1 MGVLIALDAGHH
13 LGNPKSVWKQ
23 FDPAMT
29 REWALNDRMARHVER
44 GLSAY
49 DCRVMRVDDTTG
61 KALVGLAA
69 RNKLANEA
77 GAAFLISIHHNG
89 GVQGGRGGGIAVY
102 RRDKADA
109 VSIRLQREVYEA
121 TVRNT
126 GLRGNRASPLAVS
139 GSLGILNGARQPAI
153 LGEFGF
159 MDSAVDAP
167 VIITDSFSKACA
179 AGAVE
184 ALASVAGLK
193 RICGEGDDMA
203 IMEELR
209 KIPGCEGATEKD
221 AAEVL
226 GYVLRNRAPSGDVVR
241 EYGEAIKEG
250 LTDGSAPG
258 MPVVRWMAAVLS
270 RRAAG
275 RR

>member
-13 LGNPKSVWKQ
+13 LGNPKCVWKQ

-29 REWALNDRMARHVER
+29 REWVLNDRVARHVER
-44 GLSAY
+44 GLSVY
-49 DCRVMRVDDTTG
+49 DCRAMRVDDTTG
-61 KALVGLAA
+61 KALIKPAG
-69 RNKLANEA
+69 RNRAANEA
-77 GAAFLISIHHNG
+77 GAGYLISIHHNG

-139 GSLGILNGARQPAI
+139 GSLGILNGAGQPAV

-167 VIITDSFSKACA
+167 VIITDSFSRACA
-179 AGAVE
+179 AGIVE
-184 ALASVAGLK
+184 ALVDVAGLE
-193 RICGEGDDMA
+193 RLGGGGDMA

-209 KIPGCEGATEKD
+209 KVPGCGGATERD
-221 AAEVL
+221 VAEAL
-226 GYVLRNRAPSGDVVR
+226 GYMLRNRAPSGDAAR
-241 EYGEAIKEG
+241 EFEEAIKEG

-258 MPVVRWMAAVLS
+258 MPIVRWMAAVLS